1 MNDEEEELPWKYRSS
16 FSIQK
21 IMSGASWKMTDKVGM
36 RIRQHE
42 LGDVVFVELVE
53 VGTAVA
59 KGDPIGTV
67 ESVKAVSEIYAPVDG
82 EVVEVN
88 GVLMD
93 TPELI
98 NQDCYGEAWMVV
110 LKVNDPSQ
118 VDTLMDARTYQAY
131 IEAEAK

>member
-1 MNDEEEELPWKYRSS
+1 MEIPEQLFYTEDHEWGELEDDL
-16 FSIQK
+16 
-21 IMSGASWKMTDKVGM
+21 MKVG
-36 RIRQHE
+36 ITDYAQHE

-82 EVVEVN
+82 EVFEVN
-88 GVLMD
+88 GALTD
-93 TPELI
+93 TPELV

-110 LKVNDPSQ
+110 LKVNDPAQ
-118 VDTLMDARTYQAY
+118 ADTLMDARAYQAY
-131 IEAEAK
+131 VEAEAK